1 MRTTLLTIIML
12 FFVGIAHAQQAPT
25 PLIAFIEEGNL
36 YTWQDG
42 IRNALTETGHID
54 RVWLNPDGTQ
64 VAYIQHDGRVQKPG
78 YDHLNIADY
87 QYESTSLWI
96 MDIDGSN
103 PRQLTDLDGYRGGVD
118 YGTSIF
124 ISDLEWV
131 SGTSLIVF
139 NTYDMSEV
147 ASYSHP
153 HAHIY
158 ALDTETGQVS
168 LRYQSDEEGSFSV
181 SPDGIYA
188 VSRTETSISLFPV
201 SGIGSGDGGVP
212 EAVTLYSYERSA
224 NSFHNYYYP
233 SVWWSA
239 DSQSLIAVNLTSRV
253 GWSETDDDG
262 NEVFPAI
269 HIVQINLDGTT
280 EILASVEHPALAF
293 WTLHFTADGS
303 QAIYSI
309 DQSENCDF
317 IALPLETNLKL
328 EPQPHN
334 TVMCSG
340 RDVFSFIALTPKGD
354 RYLLEQGQNGATL
367 SRICNDFIACE
378 VVQHIDGV
386 VRSLDF
392 IDDSHYIY
400 RLCDA
405 AADTDIPYRDVFHEY
420 RELYYVELGGEPQLI
435 GILPRHFP
443 DDVFSVKV
451 KS

>member
-1 MRTTLLTIIML
+1 MRTALLTIMML
-12 FFVGIAHAQQAPT
+12 FLVGIAHAQQTQT

-42 IRNALTETGHID
+42 IRNALVETGHID
-54 RVWLNPDGTQ
+54 RVWLNSEGTQ
-64 VAYIQHDGRVQKPG
+64 VAYIQSDGRVQKPG

-87 QYESTSLWI
+87 QYESTSLWMI
-96 MDIDGSN
+96 DIDGSN
-103 PRQLTDLDGYRGGVD
+103 LRQLIDLDHYRGGYD

-124 ISDLEWV
+124 IDELEWV

-139 NTYDMSEV
+139 NTYEMSEV

-153 HAHIY
+153 HVHIY

-188 VSRTETSISLFPV
+188 VSRTETSISLFPL
-201 SGIGSGDGGVP
+201 SGIGNGDGGVP

-224 NSFHNYYYP
+224 NDFHNYYYP
-233 SVWWSA
+233 SVQWSA
-239 DSQSLIAVNLTSRV
+239 DSQSLIAIDLTSRV

-262 NEVFPAI
+262 NDIFPAI
-269 HIVQINLDGTT
+269 TIVKIYLDGTS
-280 EILASVEHPALAF
+280 EILASVEHPALAY
-293 WTLHFTADGS
+293 WTLRFTADGS
-303 QAIYSI
+303 QAIYST

-317 IALPLETNLKL
+317 VALPLETNLQL
-328 EPQPHN
+328 EPQLHN

-340 RDVFSFIALTPKGD
+340 RDIFSFIALTPSGD
-354 RYLLEQGQNGATL
+354 MYLLEQAENGATL
-367 SRICNDFIACE
+367 SRVCDDFVACE
-378 VVQHIDGV
+378 VVQKIDGT

-400 RLCDA
+400 RLRDA
-405 AADTDIPYRDVFHEY
+405 AADTDIPYRDVFHEL

-435 GILPRHFP
+435 GILPRYFP
-443 DDVFSVKV
+443 DNVFSVQ
-451 KS
+451 SP